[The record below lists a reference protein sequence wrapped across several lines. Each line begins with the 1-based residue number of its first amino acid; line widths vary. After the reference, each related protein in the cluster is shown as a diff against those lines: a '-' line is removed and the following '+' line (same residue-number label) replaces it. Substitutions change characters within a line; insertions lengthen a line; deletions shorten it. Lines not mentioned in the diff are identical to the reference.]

1 MKQLSSIKLFFV
13 AILLTPLV
21 ACTSTTILP
30 APEQSELIAVQFT
43 EDGLSA
49 LFDLPTGVYRVP
61 GSQVIISGHQSGSWV
76 GSVLG
81 PFGLALQSAIDAESG
96 QEAVQQSS
104 DLLQISLT
112 AAANDIAQTL
122 ISRREYA
129 QTFTDVAAPDSPI
142 LQVKTAVVLTYQD
155 DEALKPFVIL
165 QAALKHARTNTTM
178 WESRYIASSGPARP
192 FTGDTGWTV
201 NEGTVF
207 EDTIALNLEK
217 AITTMLTDIAAPYT
231 RTSKAL
237 ITVQG
242 HYPYIREKVQTVGYA
257 LLENDTDIIFQ
268 PKLGNAV
275 VFSGVQIMDKSTIE
289 MRPAMPD
296 DDIYKV
302 IEEKE
307 AASVN

>member
-1 MKQLSSIKLFFV
+1 MKRLSSIKFFFV
-13 AILLTPLV
+13 AILLTPLM

-30 APEQSELIAVQFT
+30 APEQSESIAVEFT
-43 EDGLSA
+43 DDGLSA

-96 QEAVQQSS
+96 QEAVQESRE
-104 DLLQISLT
+104 LLQLSLT
-112 AAANDIAQTL
+112 AAADDIAQTL

-129 QTFTDVAAPDSPI
+129 QTFTDVAAPGSPM

-155 DEALKPFVIL
+155 DELIKPFVIL

-178 WESRYIASSGPARP
+178 WESRYIASSGQARP
-192 FTGDTGWTV
+192 FTGDTGWAA
-201 NEGTVF
+201 NEGKAF
-207 EDTIALNLEK
+207 ETTIAQNLEK
-217 AITTMLTDIAAPYT
+217 AVTTMMTDIAAPNT
-231 RTSKAL
+231 RTNKRL

-257 LLENDTDIIFQ
+257 LFENDTDIIFQ

-296 DDIYKV
+296 DAIYDV
-302 IEEKE
+302 IEETE
-307 AASVN
+307 TAPED